1 MKRQLYLL
9 LAISLIA
16 AMVLTACGAPAA
28 APSGG
33 GAAPEAAAPA
43 TGPVVNRLGIT
54 LPDDA
59 LPLEQQVFRYPGNEA
74 TYMTWDASVYDENDG
89 DNYGWADSCVRP
101 DKDFNPQPNICESWS
116 VSDDGLVWT
125 FNLQQDK
132 VWSDGTPLTANDFV
146 FTFQRFA
153 RPDYD
158 FEWFYSMMGIKNW
171 SQVVN
176 GEVAPEELGVKA
188 VDDYTLTIETDYPVP
203 YLIKIMADAWVVPQH
218 IVKDRLDD
226 GTWALK
232 PENYVSAGP
241 FVLESYEKGTR
252 LTFIANDKYTGPYPP
267 MVDKVIVEFMDPQV
281 RFAAF
286 QNGELDAVGG
296 GYTDDL
302 PPSAM
307 AQIMA
312 DPDLQAELISWPNF
326 ITYYLFFDTWN
337 APFDNLQVRQAFSHA
352 IDRDKIVNGPLQYQ
366 AVSAYSMNPP
376 GFPGENVEGLKDV
389 QAFDPEL
396 AKQLLADAGF
406 PNGEGFPK
414 LTLYTREANPALTNA
429 AEAIASMLKENLNI
443 EAEIQNLDYGSYMD
457 ALRAQKREKSGDFL
471 FALVPY
477 EFDFVDGSNML
488 SVWGGCEDAGAD
500 ISQMPGRHTWY
511 NQDYN
516 NLLCEAGQTL
526 NDEPKRNELYQQA
539 ERILVEDVGLV
550 PIYHGIFNALVKHNV
565 MGPMFEPNSKG
576 QVTWNRFRF
585 TSRESEI
592 YLSSGTRQ

>member
-1 MKRQLYLL
+1 
-9 LAISLIA
+9 
-16 AMVLTACGAPAA
+16 
-28 APSGG
+28 
-33 GAAPEAAAPA
+33 
-43 TGPVVNRLGIT
+43 
-54 LPDDA
+54 
-59 LPLEQQVFRYPGNEA
+59 
-74 TYMTWDASVYDENDG
+74 
-89 DNYGWADSCVRP
+89 
-101 DKDFNPQPNICESWS
+101 
-116 VSDDGLVWT
+116 
-125 FNLQQDK
+125 
-132 VWSDGTPLTANDFV
+132 
-146 FTFQRFA
+146 
-153 RPDYD
+153 
-158 FEWFYSMMGIKNW
+158 
-171 SQVVN
+171 
-176 GEVAPEELGVKA
+176 
-188 VDDYTLTIETDYPVP
+188 
-203 YLIKIMADAWVVPQH
+203 
-218 IVKDRLDD
+218 
-226 GTWALK
+226 
-232 PENYVSAGP
+232 
-241 FVLESYEKGTR
+241 
-252 LTFIANDKYTGPYPP
+252 